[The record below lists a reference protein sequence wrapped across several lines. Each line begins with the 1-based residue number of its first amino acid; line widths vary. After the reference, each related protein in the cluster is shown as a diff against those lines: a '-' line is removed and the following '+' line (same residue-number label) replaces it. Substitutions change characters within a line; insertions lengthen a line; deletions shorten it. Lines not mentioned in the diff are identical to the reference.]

1 MHTYTH
7 THTHTYIA
15 GDRKADG
22 GVQKPK
28 KDQDIHSSKP
38 NANRLKTQE
47 EPMFQFKSKDRK
59 EWIYYLDSPQG
70 GGAPSHSVL
79 FGPSTDRMRST
90 HIRDSDLLY
99 SVYHSTVK
107 VMQKHPHRNTQIMF
121 KQIPGHP
128 VAQSSWHIKLT
139 IILINVCLSVLVF
152 AVNISEE

>member
-90 HIRDSDLLY
+90 HIRDSDRSSAREAFLGAYFLMH
-99 SVYHSTVK
+99 SWQFQVAGFSNVQSGVYEAKRDMGNSPLCCFLGPEV
-107 VMQKHPHRNTQIMF
+107 P
-121 KQIPGHP
+121 
-128 VAQSSWHIKLT
+128 
-139 IILINVCLSVLVF
+139 
-152 AVNISEE
+152 